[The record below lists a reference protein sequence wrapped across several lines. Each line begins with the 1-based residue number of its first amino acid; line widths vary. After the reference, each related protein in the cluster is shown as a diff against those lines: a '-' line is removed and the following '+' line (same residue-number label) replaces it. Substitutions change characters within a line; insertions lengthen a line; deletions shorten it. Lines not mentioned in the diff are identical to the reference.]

1 MLFGL
6 PSCFCCY
13 LVRARM
19 QDKFSFQSM
28 KTHLAAILAGMA
40 REKND

>member
-1 MLFGL
+1 V
-6 PSCFCCY
+6 C
-13 LVRARM
+13 V

-40 REKND
+40 HDKKD